1 MSMIVIIERKSRM
14 VYDKVASREFELA
27 ELKILVDVAV
37 SGQFI
42 GWLVALGDG
51 VKVVGPESVVE
62 RMREEAL
69 RLMGQYG
76 K

>member
-1 MSMIVIIERKSRM
+1 LRKVDDEHFS
-14 VYDKVASREFELA
+14 VN
-27 ELKILVDVAV
+27 VDVAV

-51 VKVVGPESVVE
+51 VKVVEPESVVE
-62 RMREEAL
+62 RMREEAE
-69 RLMGQYG
+69 RLMRQYE